1 MSFWLDL
8 KEKSGTLKNKMD
20 RIDKALD
27 KLSLKEQVKII
38 KIIKLI
44 KSQRWENL
52 DRKKLRGYHNIYRVR
67 SGQIRIIYQE
77 DKADEIVIL
86 AISRRDDK
94 TYNF

>member
-1 MSFWLDL
+1 
-8 KEKSGTLKNKMD
+8 MD

-27 KLSLKEQVKII
+27 KLSPKEQTKII

-44 KSQRWENL
+44 KNQRWENL

-77 DKADEIVIL
+77 DKAGQIAIL

>member
-1 MSFWLDL
+1 
-8 KEKSGTLKNKMD
+8 MD